1 MAQTEREA
9 GRARYG
15 LDPDEVHHR
24 LRAGLVNHTPEGP
37 SRSTADIIRAN
48 VVTRFNILLGI
59 LLVIVL
65 VVLRQPRDALF
76 GFVLVTNSAIGII
89 QELRAKRTLERLE
102 LLTSPRARVI
112 RSGHEVM
119 LPIEEIVVDDVI
131 DLRAGDQLPVDG
143 LVLASKGLEIN
154 ESLLTGE
161 SDPVDKEPGD
171 RCLSASFVSAGSGR
185 IQATGVGGDAY
196 AARLATEAKK
206 FELVGSELRDG
217 IDWIL
222 GGVSWSVG
230 PMIVLLVWSQ
240 MRGDR
245 TFLEALGGGV
255 AAAVAMIPQGLVLL
269 ASVAFAVGIIRLA
282 RQNVLVQEL
291 PAIEGLARVD
301 TVCFDKTGTLTQ
313 GSITLQDVVLLSD
326 LDPAPILAALAGL
339 EPSPN
344 ATMAALAAAYPTS
357 SSWTTLA
364 SVPFSSARRW
374 SGATFAGRGTWVIGA
389 PDVIA
394 PQDPEVVRITRG
406 ASAQGL
412 RVLVVAGGDQ
422 PLTQQGLPT
431 DLRPVAVV
439 SLGDQVRPEAAETI
453 RYFTEQGVRV
463 KVISGDH
470 PDTVAAI
477 AQQVGVIGSERVV
490 DGRHLPHDQ
499 RQLALVMAEAAVFGR
514 VTPHQKREMV
524 TALQSRGH
532 VVAMTGDGVNDVLA
546 LKDSDIGVAMG
557 DGAPASRA
565 VAQLVLLD
573 GRFDR
578 LPGIVGEGR
587 RVISNIERV
596 ANLFITSTVYA
607 IGLSLAIVVSA
618 LPFPFLARHL
628 TLVGSLTIGIPAF
641 FIALAPSH
649 RRARAGLVG
658 RVLKFAIPT
667 GLAATI
673 ATFAA
678 YQLAI
683 IEGASLEEA
692 RTTATLVLAAIG
704 LFALGIVSRPLVPW
718 KQMLIVAMAALLV
731 LAMALP
737 VSHDF
742 FELELPRLV
751 VLFAAV
757 GIVAITGATMVFAL
771 RAVGWVKAVPE
782 LLRELPPTERE
793 SWKSLSRQ
801 IPDISG
807 WRRSF
812 PGTSEMPVLRHRR
825 RPPPP
830 GDGSA
835 EP

>member
-1 MAQTEREA
+1 MATTDRE
-9 GRARYG
+9 GDRAVYG
-15 LDPDEVHHR
+15 LDPDEVEER
-24 LRAGLVNHTPEGP
+24 VWEGLVNHTPEGP
-37 SRSTADIIRAN
+37 SRTTGDIIRAN
-48 VVTRFNILLGI
+48 VVTRFNILLGV
-59 LLVIVL
+59 LFVVVL

-76 GFVLVTNSAIGII
+76 GFVLVTNSAIGIV
-89 QELRAKRTLERLE
+89 QELRAKQTLDRLE
-102 LLTSPRARVI
+102 LLTSPRSRVI
-112 RSGHEVM
+112 RSGHAEM
-119 LPIEEIVVDDVI
+119 LPVEEIVVDDVI

-143 LVLASKGLEIN
+143 LVLTSSGLEIN

-161 SDPVDKEPGD
+161 SDPVAKGPGD
-171 RCLSASFVSAGSGR
+171 KCLSASFVSSGSGR

-217 IDWIL
+217 INWIL
-222 GGVSWSVG
+222 GGVSWAVG

-240 MRGDR
+240 MRGER

-282 RQNVLVQEL
+282 RQQVLVREL

-313 GSITLQDVVLLSD
+313 GSITLNEVIVLSD
-326 LDPAPILAALAGL
+326 FDPGPVLAALAGL

-344 ATMAALAAAYPTS
+344 ATMAALVAAYPTPTT
-357 SSWTTLA
+357 WTTLA
-364 SVPFSSARRW
+364 SVPFSSARQW

-389 PDVIA
+389 PEVIA
-394 PQDPEVVRITRG
+394 PNHPEVERITTG

-412 RVLVVAGGDQ
+412 RVLVVAGGDET
-422 PLTQQGLPT
+422 LTPHSLPT
-431 DLRPVAVV
+431 DLRPLAVV
-439 SLGDQVRPEAAETI
+439 TLGDRVRPEAAETI
-453 RYFTEQGVRV
+453 RYFIDQGVRV

-470 PDTVAAI
+470 PDTVGAI
-477 AQQVGVIGSERVV
+477 ARQVGVVGADRVIDARRLPRDPDELARV
-490 DGRHLPHDQ
+490 MEDG
-499 RQLALVMAEAAVFGR
+499 AVFGR
-514 VTPHQKREMV
+514 VTPHQKRRMV
-524 TALQSRGH
+524 GALQSQGH

-546 LKDSDIGVAMG
+546 LKDSDIGIAMG
-557 DGAPASRA
+557 EGAPASRA

-578 LPGIVGEGR
+578 LPDIVGEGR

-607 IGLSLAIVVSA
+607 IGLSLAIVVSS

-641 FIALAPSH
+641 FIALAPSQ
-649 RRARAGLVG
+649 RRARPGLVG
-658 RVLKFAIPT
+658 RVLKFAVPT
-667 GLAATI
+667 GLAATL

-683 IEGASLEEA
+683 FEGVSLEEA

-718 KQMLIVAMAALLV
+718 KQMLIISMAGLLV
-731 LAMALP
+731 LAMVLP
-737 VSHDF
+737 ASHDF
-742 FELELPRLV
+742 FELELPRFV
-751 VLFAAV
+751 VLLAAV
-757 GIVAITGATMVFAL
+757 GIVAITGAAMVFAL
-771 RAVGWVKAVPE
+771 RAVGWVRAVPE
-782 LLRELPPTERE
+782 ILRENPPNERQ
-793 SWKSLSRQ
+793 SWRRLSRE
-801 IPDISG
+801 IPEISG

-812 PGTSEMPVLRHRR
+812 PSTAEMPALRRRR
-825 RPPPP
+825 RPPPSDSEASE
-830 GDGSA
+830 G
-835 EP
+835 